1 MKSFTQYLQ
10 ESKQT
15 YKYKIKM
22 AKEPT
27 DSDVDRIER
36 HLLKYD
42 VQKMSAPKKLMLQ
55 STPIDFPHLRGYEI
69 FVMEFETSIV
79 ASGFQIQTEI
89 QNMLGLNDGI
99 LKVRAAHE
107 PDEAE
112 QKEVESVLADSEYK
126 EAEKVKGDDYYGD
139 KYNTSFVQELLK
151 LRKDKEKDN
160 E

>member
-1 MKSFTQYLQ
+1 MKSFKTYLQ

-15 YKYKIKM
+15 YKYKIKA
-22 AKEPT
+22 AKELS
-27 DSDVDRIER
+27 SDDIDRIER

-42 VQKMSAPKKLMLQ
+42 VQKVSAPKKLMLQ
-55 STPIDFPHLRGYEI
+55 STPVDFPHLRGYEI
-69 FVMEFETSIV
+69 YVMEFETSIV
-79 ASGFQIQTEI
+79 ASGFQIQIEI
-89 QNMLGLNDGI
+89 QNMLGLNDGL

-107 PDEAE
+107 PDEHE
-112 QKEVESVLADSEYK
+112 ESDGESVLADPEYK
-126 EAEKVKGDDYYGD
+126 DAEKVKVDDYFGD

>member
-1 MKSFTQYLQ
+1 
-10 ESKQT
+10 
-15 YKYKIKM
+15 
-22 AKEPT
+22 
-27 DSDVDRIER
+27 
-36 HLLKYD
+36 
-42 VQKMSAPKKLMLQ
+42 MLQ

-69 FVMEFETSIV
+69 YVMEFETSIV

-89 QNMLGLNDGI
+89 QNMLGLNDGL

-107 PDEAE
+107 PDEVE
-112 QKEVESVLADSEYK
+112 TKDVESVLADSEYK
-126 EAEKVKGDDYYGD
+126 EAEKVKADDFYGD